1 MIGRDRE
8 VEIKREKKRDSMGK
22 MGKMRKWSPGDK
34 NLNKKR
40 SSPKRLMFHVED
52 AKRKLSAS

>member
-8 VEIKREKKRDSMGK
+8 AEIKREKKRDS